1 MKTRFWL
8 SFYSFGISIQRL
20 HDPPSGCG
28 GRKFA
33 QPCNQAFAESCTYVY
48 FQLCGPATVGGFGKR
63 EYNFGNRTNLVFWWR
78 RLVPIVDLVT
88 TASSEELVQD
98 GLIDVGGGVVV
109 TTGGH
114 PLQLIEGIRSLVN
127 VGALWVRFSHGRPDD
142 KGDQDEPTN
151 HFDS

>member
-1 MKTRFWL
+1 MR
-8 SFYSFGISIQRL
+8 
-20 HDPPSGCG
+20 DPASGCG
-28 GRKFA
+28 CKFA
-33 QPCNQAFAESCTYVY
+33 QPWNQAFAESCISNSAVL
-48 FQLCGPATVGGFGKR
+48 QQWWVRKR
-63 EYNFGNRTNLVFWWR
+63 GIQFWEPNLVFWWW
-78 RLVPIVDLVT
+78 RLVPVVDLVT

-114 PLQLIEGIRSLVN
+114 PLQLIEGICSLVN